1 MPAEVTGEII
11 KSAIA
16 RKITEQFSVDTKPII
31 YKEQILQG
39 FKKPSFFIWT
49 VDVSQQKQMLNNF
62 TRSYEMNVRYH
73 AEDNRTDLYEH
84 LCSVGSQL
92 LECLSIIVLPAV
104 QQQLDGTEV
113 EVQLPLY
120 SRKLNFKITDDVL
133 QVYVTYDIKTK
144 KHISSEPVMLGAHV
158 DIESY

>member
-1 MPAEVTGEII
+1 MITEVTGEFI
-11 KSAIA
+11 KSAMA
-16 RKITEQFSVDTKPII
+16 KRITETFTNPVI

-49 VDVSQQKQMLNNF
+49 VDVSQQKQMRNNF

-73 AEDNRTDLYEH
+73 AETDRTDLYQH

-92 LECLSIIVLPAV
+92 LECLSTIVLPTV
-104 QQQLDGTEV
+104 KIQLDGTETEV
-113 EVQLPLY
+113 ELPLY
-120 SRKLNFKITDDVL
+120 SRQMSFKITDDVL

-144 KHISSEPVMLGAHV
+144 IQTPTLPAMTLAGVAVEV
-158 DIESY
+158 Y